1 MARCIFALI
10 LLAATPAW
18 AAGFFRPGIGVGN
31 LGAGGTG
38 VSGGAV
44 GYSHWY
50 NPAMLSLTRGTAELT
65 LDWTALDE
73 NFSYTRSR
81 DGLLPSERAS
91 DPATEFDLQ
100 QNCCGFGGDTTI
112 SDESAPR
119 QIPFL
124 GVAFPVRKD
133 TVIGLAIYGPQ
144 APARLMDRDGAQRY
158 SAVSNDIILAI
169 AQISAAYGQKNW
181 GVGLG
186 LANFDLNV
194 GQDFTLS
201 GDQRGTE
208 NPLFDVLATVK
219 VRDSFIPVAN
229 LGFWATPLPGLRLG
243 VSWQRPLKLKCTGEG
258 ANQICGH
265 VVADGTVEAELGPGF
280 TEDQNGD
287 PLETP
292 VASITS
298 NDGGALVMK
307 FPDMLRFGATQRVA
321 TGLELS
327 IEGFYEAWGEIGNL
341 TFVPDNVVFDAAG
354 SQISLENIVFPRRWD
369 NTYGVRFGTRWDMP
383 QKWTKIPVQMRL
395 GSQWESS
402 AAPLVELDT
411 GGLDWE
417 KLGLTI
423 GFGVEVIKGLRV
435 DAFYLKTLTANLT
448 VTDSNM
454 RTTNIFHAD
463 EVAKGNAGLET
474 VSANGDYVI
483 EHQRFGVGVRYA
495 LGVN

>member
-1 MARCIFALI
+1 MARWICAVII
-10 LLAATPAW
+10 LVSTPSW

-38 VSGGAV
+38 ASGGAV

-73 NFSYTRSR
+73 SFSYKRSR
-81 DGLLPSERAS
+81 EGLVPPERAN
-91 DPATEFDLQ
+91 DPNMDESRLRD
-100 QNCCGFGGDTTI
+100 NCCGASPDTPIT
-112 SDESAPR
+112 DQAPAR

-124 GVAFPVRKD
+124 GIAFPVRKD
-133 TVIGLAIYGPQ
+133 TVLGLAIYGPQ
-144 APARLMDRDGAQRY
+144 APARKMDPQGAQRY

-169 AQISAAYGQKNW
+169 AQFTAAYRQKNW

-186 LANFDLNV
+186 LANFDLSV

-201 GDQRGTE
+201 GDFTGME
-208 NPLFDVLATVK
+208 DPSFDVLATVK

-229 LGFWATPLPGLRLG
+229 IGFWATPLPGLRLG
-243 VSWQRPLKLKCTGEG
+243 ASLQRPLREKCKGEG
-258 ANQICGH
+258 ANEICGH
-265 VVADGTVEAELGPGF
+265 VVADGTVDAELGPGL
-280 TEDQNGD
+280 TG
-287 PLETP
+287 L
-292 VASITS
+292 ASITS

-341 TFVPDNVVFDAAG
+341 TFVPDNVVFDAVG
-354 SQISLENIVFPRRWD
+354 EQISLENIVFPRRWD
-369 NTYGVRFGTRWDMP
+369 NTYGVRFGTRWDVP
-383 QKWTKIPVQMRL
+383 RHVIPVSSQLRV
-395 GSQWESS
+395 GTQWESS
-402 AAPLVELDT
+402 AAPLNELDT

-423 GFGVEVIKGLRV
+423 GFGVEVIEGLHV

-448 VTDSNM
+448 VTNSNM

-483 EHQRFGVGVRYA
+483 DHQRFGVGLRYA
-495 LGVN
+495 LGVK

>member
-1 MARCIFALI
+1 MARCICALMI
-10 LLAATPAW
+10 LVSTPSW

-38 VSGGAV
+38 ASGGAV

-50 NPAMLSLTRGTAELT
+50 NPAMLSLTGGTAELT
-65 LDWTALDE
+65 LDWTMLDE
-73 NFSYTRSR
+73 SFSYKRSR
-81 DGLLPSERAS
+81 EGLVPAERAN
-91 DPATEFDLQ
+91 DPNLDESRLRD
-100 QNCCGFGGDTTI
+100 NCCGASPDTPI
-112 SDESAPR
+112 SDEAPPR
-119 QIPFL
+119 EIPFL
-124 GVAFPVRKD
+124 GMAFPVRKD
-133 TVIGLAIYGPQ
+133 TVVGLAIYGPQ
-144 APARLMDRDGAQRY
+144 APARKMDPQGAQRY

-169 AQISAAYGQKNW
+169 AQVTAAYRRKSW
-181 GVGLG
+181 GLGVG
-186 LANFDLNV
+186 LANFDLSV

-201 GDQRGTE
+201 GDFTGME
-208 NPLFDVLATVK
+208 DPSFDVLATVK

-243 VSWQRPLKLKCTGEG
+243 ASVQRPLRLKCKGEG
-258 ANQICGH
+258 ANEICGH
-265 VVADGTVEAELGPGF
+265 VVADGTVDAELGPGL
-280 TEDQNGD
+280 TG
-287 PLETP
+287 L
-292 VASITS
+292 ASITS

-307 FPDMLRFGATQRVA
+307 FPDMLRFGATQRIVK
-321 TGLELS
+321 GLELS
-327 IEGFYEAWGEIGNL
+327 LEGFYEAWGEIGNL
-341 TFVPDNVVFDAAG
+341 TFVPDNVVFDAVG
-354 SQISLENIVFPRRWD
+354 EQISLENIVFPRRWD

-383 QKWTKIPVQMRL
+383 QKWTKFPVQMRL
-395 GSQWESS
+395 GTQWESS
-402 AAPLVELDT
+402 AAPLNELDT

-423 GFGVEVIKGLRV
+423 GLGVEVIKGLHV

-483 EHQRFGVGVRYA
+483 DHQRFGVGLRYA
-495 LGVN
+495 LGVK